1 MVRTALLEH
10 APFCGRRVCGRRVEQ
25 VSIEP
30 FYIVLP
36 GGCLLF
42 FSTAGLRWF
51 YDVDGVA
58 VTRCRVWPML
68 PVSQARETLVGW
80 PLSKNIRKAKMARS
94 ILSPDRRVLAEL
106 MGGGRRRREASNI
119 LIEN

>member
-1 MVRTALLEH
+1 MVRTASLEH
-10 APFCGRRVCGRRVEQ
+10 APFCGRRV

-68 PVSQARETLVGW
+68 PVSQARETLLGW
-80 PLSKNIRKAKMARS
+80 PLSKNIRKQDGP
-94 ILSPDRRVLAEL
+94 IDFIPIDVYLLNEWGGAEKA
-106 MGGGRRRREASNI
+106 GGFKS
-119 LIEN
+119 

>member
-1 MVRTALLEH
+1 VVRTALLEH
-10 APFCGRRVCGRRVEQ
+10 APFCGRRVEQ

-68 PVSQARETLVGW
+68 PVSQARETLLGW
-80 PLSKNIRKAKMARS
+80 PLSKNIRSKDGPIDFISRS
-94 ILSPDRRVLAEL
+94 RVLAEL
-106 MGGGRRRREASNI
+106 MGGGGGEGGRLQI
-119 LIEN
+119 LIEKLTPC